1 MGQELEITTL
11 SYLPRQNGTGGIVKN
26 YQWEISTDG
35 IMWETVAEGE
45 FANIKSNP
53 VEQNI
58 TLKASA
64 KARYIKFIGK
74 TSVDGKYITVAEIG
88 VKTK

>member
-1 MGQELEITTL
+1 MVNSLMAAKNIFIKTNL
-11 SYLPRQNGTGGIVKN
+11 KKN
-26 YQWEISTDG
+26 YEWQISTDNQT
-35 IMWETVAEGE
+35 WTTVDEGE

-58 TLKASA
+58 TLRTAT

-74 TSVDGKYITVAEIG
+74 SSIEGNYVSVAELG
-88 VKTK
+88 VKTVK